1 MYSVSR
7 LTHPDYGS
15 VIKIERVMNGIH
27 PTPFRAVQQG
37 RKEQRLLRESGA
49 KKVRFLIDE
58 QVMSAVQAE
67 AWADEE
73 YANLPKCEG
82 CAQVMGEDIFTHRMC
97 PYFFCTQACA
107 DRDYNERLEKLK
119 DEEEIEYL

>member
-15 VIKIERVMNGIH
+15 VIKIERVVNGAH
-27 PTPFRAVQQG
+27 PTSFRAVQYGQ
-37 RKEQRLLRESGA
+37 KEQRLLQESGV
-49 KKVRFLIDE
+49 KKVRFFIDE
-58 QVMSAVQAE
+58 QVMSAKQAE

-73 YANLPKCEG
+73 YSSLPKCPA
-82 CAQVMGEDIFTHRMC
+82 CAKVLSEDVFTNRMC
-97 PYFFCTQACA
+97 PDLFCSQACA